1 MRRCAERRTAARE
14 GVCPKRTCPL
24 AFALQTLSLLH
35 PKMCTRHTAFSPQCL
50 CFCCL
55 FLFFCPLF
63 LFLPA
68 CVRPFPFVCITRRR
82 ASALIHLLARS
93 LRFRS
98 VRPRSVRPRSVRPR
112 SVRSRSA
119 RSGFARSRSARSCS
133 ARSRSLRSRSLRS
146 RLHLPIS
153 FTVATDDDCVEREK
167 FSAPAARAA
176 NTPHNKLKFFR
187 KCDTICCILA
197 SHTVL

>member
-1 MRRCAERRTAARE
+1 MPRAANSKESKTRCGGAPLGAPLHE
-14 GVCPKRTCPL
+14 GACPFRTCPL

-93 LRFRS
+93 ARS
-98 VRPRSVRPRSVRPR
+98 RSL
-112 SVRSRSA
+112 RSRSA
-119 RSGFARSRSARSCS
+119 RSRSARFRS
-133 ARSRSLRSRSLRS
+133 ARSRSLRSRSLLSRSLRS

>member
-1 MRRCAERRTAARE
+1 MPRAANSKGSKKRCGGAPLGAPLHE
-14 GVCPKRTCPL
+14 GACPFRTCPL

-93 LRFRS
+93 LRSRSARFRS
-98 VRPRSVRPRSVRPR
+98 LRSRSARSRSVRPRSVRPR
-112 SVRSRSA
+112 SVRS
-119 RSGFARSRSARSCS
+119 CS
-133 ARSRSLRSRSLRS
+133 AAV
-146 RLHLPIS
+146 RLHFNS
-153 FTVATDDDCVEREK
+153 SCTVATDDDCVEREK

>member
-1 MRRCAERRTAARE
+1 MRRCAPWRTAARE

-93 LRFRS
+93 ARS
-98 VRPRSVRPRSVRPR
+98 RSL
-112 SVRSRSA
+112 RSRSA
-119 RSGFARSRSARSCS
+119 RSRSARFRS
-133 ARSRSLRSRSLRS
+133 ARSRSLRSRSLLSRSLRS